1 MGSLRCK
8 ENRAQKP
15 GGVGVGL
22 GSCPDAV
29 FQPVKW
35 GVWVFLGL
43 NSAISGPRVNT
54 VKGQQTDTLKTE
66 TAVSFINIDVDR

>member
-22 GSCPDAV
+22 GACPDAV
-29 FQPVKW
+29 FRPVKW

-43 NSAISGPRVNT
+43 NSAISGP
-54 VKGQQTDTLKTE
+54 
-66 TAVSFINIDVDR
+66 